1 MQENKFFNVY
11 KPINQTSN
19 YTLMQFRKK
28 TGFKKSGFAGT
39 LDPFA
44 DGVLPIA
51 VNKATKQIDVL
62 LKQPKEY
69 IFTMKFGILTD
80 TSDITGNVIQECQF
94 ECNSSEL
101 EKTLQQFKGEIQQSV
116 PIYSAAKVNGKR
128 MCDLA
133 RSGVDLAFLEQ
144 KSIEKTKTIIIHKVE
159 LLKQLSKQEFQIRVV
174 CGSGTYIR
182 QLAVDVAKQMNTI
195 ATVSQLTRTA
205 VGDFKIQDSIA
216 VENLHL

>member
-1 MQENKFFNVY
+1 MQENKIFNVY
-11 KPINQTSN
+11 KPVNQTSN

-51 VNKATKQIDVL
+51 VNQATKQIDTL
-62 LKQPKEY
+62 LKKPKEY
-69 IFTMKFGILTD
+69 VFTIKFGVLTD
-80 TSDITGNVIQECQF
+80 TSDITGNIIKESQF
-94 ECNSSEL
+94 ECNAPEL
-101 EKTLQQFKGEIQQSV
+101 EKILQQFKGEIQQSV
-116 PIYSAAKVNGKR
+116 PIYSAAKINGKR

-133 RSGVDLAFLEQ
+133 RSGVDFAFLEQ
-144 KSIEKTKTIIIHKVE
+144 KSIEKTKTVIIHEIE
-159 LLKQLSKQEFQIRVV
+159 LLKQISKQEFQIRVV

-195 ATVSQLTRTA
+195 ATVSQLTRTS
-205 VGDFKIQDSIA
+205 VGDFKIEDSLA
-216 VENLHL
+216 VENFHL